1 MAERRSA
8 AQRRTTK
15 GDVTHSGRVTPKKA
29 VGTPTHTPTPSTH
42 TSGRYTPPVPREMKV
57 SPPWVPVLMFVLL
70 GLGVAVIVLNYL
82 GVLPGDTK
90 NWYLVLGL
98 GLITAGFITA
108 TNYH

>member
-15 GDVTHSGRVTPKKA
+15 GTTGRVTPKKA
-29 VGTPTHTPTPSTH
+29 VGTPAHAPHASETA
-42 TSGRYTPPVPREMKV
+42 SGRYTPPIPREQKV
-57 SPPWVPVLMFVLL
+57 SPTWVPVLMFALL
-70 GLGVAVIVLNYL
+70 GIGVAVIVLNYL
-82 GVLPGDTK
+82 GVLPGGTE
-90 NWYLVLGL
+90 NWYLVAGL

>member
-15 GDVTHSGRVTPKKA
+15 APGSTGRVTPKKA
-29 VGTPTHTPTPSTH
+29 VGTPTHTPTSSTS
-42 TSGRYTPPVPREMKV
+42 TGRYTPPIPREMKV
-57 SPPWVPVLMFVLL
+57 SPPWVPVLMFLLL